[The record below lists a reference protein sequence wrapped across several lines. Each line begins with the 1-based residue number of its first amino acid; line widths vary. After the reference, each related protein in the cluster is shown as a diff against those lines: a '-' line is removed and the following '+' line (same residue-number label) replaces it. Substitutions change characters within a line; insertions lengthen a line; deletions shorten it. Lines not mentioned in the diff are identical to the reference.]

1 MFTLTGRQEHVA
13 VLTVHPAEG
22 LLLVRILVRHVVWQK
37 TAKESKVRVRGFF
50 FFISTAR
57 GGTGRAASHSLRAD
71 ATALSVRKAGAST
84 PALFP
89 LEERTHAVFLN
100 GGCGGFVV
108 VFFFLENVNARG
120 VWSRLGCL
128 TSASMWVKLLLL
140 LRVDEAV
147 ASRIWVRISLWSTSC
162 VSGWVSTATKAQVKE
177 ILFAPDVTSTV

>member
-1 MFTLTGRQEHVA
+1 MTGRQEHVA

-50 FFISTAR
+50 FFFIHCERRNWPSCLALTASGCDCTLR
-57 GGTGRAASHSLRAD
+57 ERSWSLDTGPVPSGGENARSFFKWRQWRICCC
-71 ATALSVRKAGAST
+71 V
-84 PALFP
+84 
-89 LEERTHAVFLN
+89 
-100 GGCGGFVV
+100 
-108 VFFFLENVNARG
+108 FFLENVNARG

-162 VSGWVSTATKAQVKE
+162 VSGWVSTAIRAQVK
-177 ILFAPDVTSTV
+177 